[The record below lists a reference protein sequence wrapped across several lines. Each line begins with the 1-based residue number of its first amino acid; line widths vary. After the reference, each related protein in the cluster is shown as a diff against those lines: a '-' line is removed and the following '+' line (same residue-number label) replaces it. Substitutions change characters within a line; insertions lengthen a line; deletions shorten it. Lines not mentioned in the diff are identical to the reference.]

1 MEYKGEMMRQL
12 VNQIAADVLSEKTIH
27 AISIDTGLRQE
38 TIKKLLDGKGN
49 LQSFGILL
57 DYYAAKFKPRF
68 DYLKIQIKATAKK
81 LTSENN
87 Q

>member
-57 DYYAAKFKPRF
+57 DYYAAKFKPRIH
-68 DYLKIQIKATAKK
+68 LKIQIKVTAKK
-81 LTSENN
+81 LTSGNN